1 MPADRDQ
8 RDERRRAILRI
19 LRRTFVVSQK
29 DLVSRLRMR
38 GFEATQSS
46 VSRDLRDLGVAK
58 VSGRYQAPMEGA
70 EPSSSKDFASVV
82 SFLREV
88 RVAGPYLVVLHTAVG
103 AAPSVAL
110 AIDAAPWPEV
120 VGTVAGNDTIFIAT
134 ANAGDRRVVAHRLNA
149 LIDEK

>member
-1 MPADRDQ
+1 MPADLDQ

-19 LRRTFVVSQK
+19 LRRTYVVSQK

-58 VSGRYQAPMEGA
+58 VGGRYQAPIEGA
-70 EPSSSKDFASVV
+70 DPTATKDFASVAG
-82 SFLREV
+82 FLREV
-88 RVAGPYLVVLHTAVG
+88 RVAGPHLVVLHTAVG

-134 ANAGDRRVVAHRLNA
+134 ANAGDRRTVALRLNT
-149 LIDEK
+149 LINER

>member
-19 LRRTFVVSQK
+19 LRRTRIGSQK

-38 GFEATQSS
+38 NFEATQSS

-58 VSGRYQAPMEGA
+58 VSGRYEAPIA
-70 EPSSSKDFASVV
+70 DLDPSSPDDFAEVTR
-82 SFLREV
+82 FLRQV
-88 RVAGPYLVVLHTAVG
+88 CTAGPHMI
-103 AAPSVAL
+103 APSVAL

-120 VGTVAGNDTIFIAT
+120 AGTVAGNDTIFIAT
-134 ANAGDRRVVAHRLNA
+134 GSLGDQKKVARRLHDLT
-149 LIDEK
+149 ESK

>member
-19 LRRTFVVSQK
+19 LRRTPIVSQK

-58 VSGRYQAPMEGA
+58 VAGRYEAPVA
-70 EPSSSKDFASVV
+70 DLDPSTPDDFAEVV
-82 SFLREV
+82 RFLRQV
-88 RVAGPYLVVLHTAVG
+88 RTAGPHLLALHTAIG

-110 AIDAAPWPEV
+110 AIDGAPWPEV

-134 ANAGDRRVVAHRLNA
+134 DSLGDQRIVARRLRDLM
-149 LIDEK
+149 KPK